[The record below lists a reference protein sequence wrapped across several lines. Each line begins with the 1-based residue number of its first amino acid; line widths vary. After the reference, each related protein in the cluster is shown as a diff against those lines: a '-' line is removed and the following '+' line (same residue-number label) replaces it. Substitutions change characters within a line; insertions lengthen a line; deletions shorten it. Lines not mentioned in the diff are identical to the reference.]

1 MNFELLALLLV
12 LGSVVGVLAGL
23 LGIGGGLVVVPAL
36 VFLLPKAGI
45 SSEILMH
52 MALATSLATIILTSF
67 SSALS
72 HLKLG
77 NVDMF
82 AVKWLMPGVLF
93 GGYFG
98 ATVADWIPNQYLP
111 KVFSI
116 IVMMLAW
123 QMFRSI
129 KVLSHH
135 PMPNAVIT
143 ALCGG
148 GIGIIS
154 SLVGVGGGSLSVP
167 FLNRHGVEM
176 RKAVGS
182 SAVCGFGIAVSGM
195 LGFVVSGYQV
205 VDLPEYSW
213 GYVYLP
219 ALVAIAATS
228 MMTTRIGAKLSTQLP
243 TAALKRIFAVF
254 LMFVAVTMLVQ

>member
-1 MNFELLALLLV
+1 
-12 LGSVVGVLAGL
+12 
-23 LGIGGGLVVVPAL
+23 
-36 VFLLPKAGI
+36 
-45 SSEILMH
+45 
-52 MALATSLATIILTSF
+52 
-67 SSALS
+67 
-72 HLKLG
+72 
-77 NVDMF
+77 MF

-148 GIGIIS
+148 GIGIVS

-243 TAALKRIFAVF
+243 TASLKRIFAVF